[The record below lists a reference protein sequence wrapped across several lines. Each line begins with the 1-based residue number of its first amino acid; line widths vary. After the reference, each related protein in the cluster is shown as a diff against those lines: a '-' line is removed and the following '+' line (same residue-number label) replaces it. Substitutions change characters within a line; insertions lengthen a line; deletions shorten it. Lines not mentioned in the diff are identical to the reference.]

1 LLEALDEVS
10 QRNLSFVICHL
21 SFSNPRT
28 MIHSTAVI
36 DPRAQLGP
44 DVEIGP
50 NVVLEGPVSIGA
62 GTKVQANAVIV
73 GQVKIGSGNTIG
85 YGSVIGGFPQD
96 LSYRPDSPSG
106 VEIGND
112 NVLREYCTIHRG
124 TKPDTLTVLGNQCLL
139 MVGAHLG
146 HNARVGNQVILA
158 NNVLLGGYVEVHDKA
173 FLGGASVVHQHTRLG
188 TMSIMQGGSAVSKD
202 VPPFGAEAGRNSIV
216 GINVVA
222 LRRAGFGSELR
233 LEVKRAF
240 HILYHEGLNTSQAAA
255 KAAEEKWSP
264 QVQPFWDFVKTSKRG
279 ICAFV
284 RWSEVKGDSTSSEE

>member
-1 LLEALDEVS
+1 
-10 QRNLSFVICHL
+10 
-21 SFSNPRT
+21 
-28 MIHSTAVI
+28 MIHSSAVI
-36 DPRAQLGP
+36 DPRTHLEP

-50 NVVLEGPVSIGA
+50 NVVIEGLVTIGA
-62 GTKVQANAVIV
+62 GTKVQAGAIIV

-112 NVLREYCTIHRG
+112 NVLREHCTIHRG
-124 TKPDTLTVLGNQCLL
+124 TKPDTVTVVGNQCLL

-146 HNARVGNQVILA
+146 HNSRLGSQVILA
-158 NNVLLGGYVEVHDKA
+158 NNVLLGGYVDVHDKA
-173 FLGGASVVHQHTRLG
+173 FLGGGSVVHQHTRLG

-202 VPPFGAEAGRNSIV
+202 VPPFGTEAGRNSIV
-216 GINVVA
+216 GMNVVA
-222 LRRAGFGSELR
+222 LRRAGFGPTLR

-240 HILYHEGLNTSQAAA
+240 HILYHEGLNTSQAVA

-264 QVQPFWDFVKTSKRG
+264 EVQPFWDFVSKSKRG

-284 RWSEVKGDSTSSEE
+284 RWSEVKGESTEAEGE

>member
-1 LLEALDEVS
+1 
-10 QRNLSFVICHL
+10 
-21 SFSNPRT
+21 
-28 MIHSTAVI
+28 MIHSSAVI
-36 DPRAQLGP
+36 DPRAQLGS

-50 NVVLEGPVSIGA
+50 NVVIEGPVSVGA
-62 GTKVQANAVIV
+62 GTKVQANAIIV
-73 GQVKIGSGNTIG
+73 GHVKIGSGNTIG

-124 TKPDTLTVLGNQCLL
+124 TKPDTLTVVGNQCLL

-146 HNARVGNQVILA
+146 HNSRLGNQVILA

-173 FLGGASVVHQHTRLG
+173 FLGGGSVVHQLTRLG
-188 TMSIMQGGSAVSKD
+188 SMSIMQGGSAVGKD
-202 VPPFGAEAGRNSIV
+202 VPPFGTEAGRNSIV

-222 LRRAGFGSELR
+222 LRRAGFGSSLR
-233 LEVKRAF
+233 LEVKKAF
-240 HILYHEGLNTSQAAA
+240 HILYHEGLNTSQAVAR
-255 KAAEEKWSP
+255 AAEEKWSP
-264 QVQPFWDFVKTSKRG
+264 EIQPFWDFVRTSKRG

-284 RWSEVKGDSTSSEE
+284 RWSQVKGDSASLEAE

>member
-1 LLEALDEVS
+1 
-10 QRNLSFVICHL
+10 
-21 SFSNPRT
+21 

-36 DPRAQLGP
+36 DPRAELGP

-50 NVVLEGPVSIGA
+50 NVVIEGPVSIGA
-62 GTKVQANAVIV
+62 GSQVQANAVLV
-73 GQVKIGSGNTIG
+73 GQVKIGSGNVIG

-96 LSYRPDSPSG
+96 LSYRPDTPSG

-124 TKPDTLTVLGNQCLL
+124 TKPNTLTVVGNQCLL

-146 HNARVGNQVILA
+146 HNSRLGNQVILA

-173 FLGGASVVHQHTRLG
+173 FLGGGSVVHQHTRLG
-188 TMSIMQGGSAVSKD
+188 SMSIMQGGSAVSKD
-202 VPPFGAEAGRNSIV
+202 VPPFGTEAGRNSIV

-222 LRRAGFGSELR
+222 LRRAGFGSSLR
-233 LEVKRAF
+233 LEVKKAF
-240 HILYHEGLNTSQAAA
+240 HILYHEGLNTSQAVAR
-255 KAAEEKWSP
+255 AAEEKWSP
-264 QVQPFWDFVKTSKRG
+264 EIQPFWDFVGTSKRG

-284 RWSEVKGDSTSSEE
+284 RWSEVKGDSTSSEAES

>member
-1 LLEALDEVS
+1 VESAIA
-10 QRNLSFVICHL
+10 ICHL
-21 SFSNPRT
+21 SSVIPNPPT
-28 MIHSTAVI
+28 MIHSSAVI
-36 DPRAQLGP
+36 DQRAQLEP

-50 NVVLEGPVSIGA
+50 NVVIEGPVSIGA
-62 GTKVQANAVIV
+62 RTKIQAGAIIV

-85 YGSVIGGFPQD
+85 YGSVVGGYPQD
-96 LSYRPDSPSG
+96 LSYQPDSPSG

-124 TKPDTLTVLGNQCLL
+124 TKPNTVTMIGNQCLL

-146 HNARVGNQVILA
+146 HNSRVGDQVILA

-173 FLGGASVVHQHTRLG
+173 FLGGSSVVHQHTRLG
-188 TMSIMQGGSAVSKD
+188 SMSIMQGGSAVGKD
-202 VPPFGAEAGRNSIV
+202 VPPFGTEAGRNSIV

-222 LRRAGFGSELR
+222 LRRAGFGPSLR

-240 HILYHEGLNTSQAAA
+240 HILYHEGLNTSQAVAR
-255 KAAEEKWSP
+255 AAEEKWSP
-264 QVQPFWDFVKTSKRG
+264 EIQPFWEFVKTSKRG

-284 RWSEVKGDSTSSEE
+284 RWSDVKGDSTSSEAE

>member
-1 LLEALDEVS
+1 MSSRAWSKL
-10 QRNLSFVICHL
+10 FICHL
-21 SFSNPRT
+21 SSVISNPRT

-36 DPRAQLGP
+36 DPRAHLEA

-50 NVVLEGPVSIGA
+50 NVVIEGPVSVGP
-62 GTKVQANAVIV
+62 GTKIQAGAIIV
-73 GQVKIGSGNTIG
+73 GQVKIGSGNMIG

-96 LSYRPDSPSG
+96 LSYRSDTPSG

-146 HNARVGNQVILA
+146 HNSRVGNQVILA
-158 NNVLLGGYVEVHDKA
+158 NNVLLGGYVEIHDKA
-173 FLGGASVVHQHTRLG
+173 FLGGGSLVHQHTRLG
-188 TMSIMQGGSAVSKD
+188 SMSLMQGGAAVGKD
-202 VPPFGAEAGRNSIV
+202 VPPFAAAAGRNGIV

-222 LRRAGFGSELR
+222 LRRAGFASGLR

-240 HILYHEGLNTSQAAA
+240 HILYHEGLNPSQAVAR
-255 KAAEEKWSP
+255 AAEEKWSP
-264 QVQPFWDFVKTSKRG
+264 EIQPFWDFVRTSKRG
-279 ICAFV
+279 ICVFV
-284 RWSEVKGDSTSSEE
+284 RWSDVKGDRVTAED

>member
-1 LLEALDEVS
+1 
-10 QRNLSFVICHL
+10 
-21 SFSNPRT
+21 

-36 DPRAQLGP
+36 DPRTELGP

-50 NVVLEGPVSIGA
+50 NVVIEGPVSIGA

-85 YGSVIGGFPQD
+85 YGTVIGGFPQD

-139 MVGAHLG
+139 MVGVHLG
-146 HNARVGNQVILA
+146 HNTRVGNQVILA

-173 FLGGASVVHQHTRLG
+173 FVGGASLVHQHTRLG
-188 TMSIMQGGSAVSKD
+188 TMSIMQGGSAVGKD
-202 VPPFGAEAGRNSIV
+202 VPPFGMAAGRNGIV

-222 LRRAGFGSELR
+222 LRRAGFRSELR

-240 HILYHEGLNTSQAAA
+240 HILYHEGLTPSQAAA

-264 QVQPFWDFVKTSKRG
+264 EIQPFWDFVKTSKRG

-284 RWSEVKGDSTSSEE
+284 RWSEVKGDRTSSEAE

>member
-1 LLEALDEVS
+1 
-10 QRNLSFVICHL
+10 
-21 SFSNPRT
+21 

-36 DPRAQLGP
+36 DPRAELGP

-50 NVVLEGPVSIGA
+50 NVVIEGPVSIGA
-62 GTKVQANAVIV
+62 GTKVQANAVIA

-146 HNARVGNQVILA
+146 HNSRIGNQVILA

-173 FLGGASVVHQHTRLG
+173 FLGGASLVHQHTRLG
-188 TMSIMQGGSAVSKD
+188 TMSIMQGGSAVGKD
-202 VPPFGAEAGRNSIV
+202 VPPFGTAAGRNGIV

-222 LRRAGFGSELR
+222 LRRAGFGSGLR

-240 HILYHEGLNTSQAAA
+240 HILYHEGLSASQAAA

-264 QVQPFWDFVKTSKRG
+264 EIQPFWDFVKTSKRG
-279 ICAFV
+279 ICAFA
-284 RWSEVKGDSTSSEE
+284 RWSEVKGDSTSAEAE

>member
-1 LLEALDEVS
+1 
-10 QRNLSFVICHL
+10 
-21 SFSNPRT
+21 
-28 MIHSTAVI
+28 MIHPTAVI
-36 DPRAQLGP
+36 DPRAELGP

-50 NVVLEGPVSIGA
+50 NVVIEGPVSIGT
-62 GTKVQANAVIV
+62 GTKVQANSVIV

-188 TMSIMQGGSAVSKD
+188 TMSIMQGGSAVGKD

-222 LRRAGFGSELR
+222 LRRAGFGSGLR

-240 HILYHEGLNTSQAAA
+240 HILYHEGLNTSQAATR
-255 KAAEEKWSP
+255 AAEEKWSP
-264 QVQPFWDFVKTSKRG
+264 EIQPFWDFVKTSKRG

-284 RWSEVKGDSTSSEE
+284 RWSEVKGDSTSAGEE

>member
-1 LLEALDEVS
+1 
-10 QRNLSFVICHL
+10 
-21 SFSNPRT
+21 

-36 DPRAQLGP
+36 DPGAHLEP

-50 NVVLEGPVSIGA
+50 NVVIEGPVSIGA
-62 GTKVQANAVIV
+62 GTKVQAGAIIV

-112 NVLREYCTIHRG
+112 NILREYCTIHRG

-146 HNARVGNQVILA
+146 HNSRLGNQVILA

-173 FLGGASVVHQHTRLG
+173 FLGGGSVVHQHTRLG
-188 TMSIMQGGSAVSKD
+188 RMSIMQGASAVSKD
-202 VPPFGAEAGRNSIV
+202 VPPFGTEAGRNSIV

-222 LRRAGFGSELR
+222 LRRAGFGSSLR

-240 HILYHEGLNTSQAAA
+240 HILYHEGLNTSQAVA
-255 KAAEEKWSP
+255 KAGEEKWSP
-264 QVQPFWDFVKTSKRG
+264 EIQPFWDFVRTSKRG

-284 RWSEVKGDSTSSEE
+284 RWSDVKGASTLSEAE